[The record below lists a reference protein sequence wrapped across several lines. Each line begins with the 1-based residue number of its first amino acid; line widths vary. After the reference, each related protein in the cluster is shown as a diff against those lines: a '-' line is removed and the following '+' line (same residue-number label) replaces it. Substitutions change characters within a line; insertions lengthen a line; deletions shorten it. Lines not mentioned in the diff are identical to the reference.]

1 VSEQASS
8 AAELAELL
16 DPVRAA
22 ELKRQRNFELAR
34 SLAGPPPPEAD
45 IDDDVVDAIADR
57 VVERLV
63 ERLSEQ
69 GA

>member
-1 VSEQASS
+1 VNEPDTSVD
-8 AAELAELL
+8 LARLL
-16 DPVRAA
+16 DPVHAA
-22 ELKRQRNFELAR
+22 ELKRRQNFELAR